1 MKIFLFIFI
10 CCFNIFAFE
19 NQKWEFM
26 GDDDGVKV
34 YHAHVSGRKIV
45 ALKGEIEINAPI
57 DVITT
62 FFYDTSKKHL
72 WIAKLKDIK
81 TIDRP
86 APYSLVEHYTIQTP
100 FFLKNRDFV
109 YRGDLVRN
117 NDATLVEV
125 LLKSVV
131 HPKAPVRDGIVRGE
145 LVFGKYIIEKIMDN
159 KTKLSVIVLADPK
172 GAIPKWVVNLY
183 QKSWPRKTLTRIK
196 EIAMNGEMPIHP
208 DITNFFK

>member
-1 MKIFLFIFI
+1 MKLFLLLVFT
-10 CCFNIFAFE
+10 FNLYAFE
-19 NQKWEFM
+19 NQNWEFM
-26 GDDDGVKV
+26 SDDDGVKV
-34 YHAHVSGRKIV
+34 YSAHVEGRKIV
-45 ALKGEIEINAPI
+45 ALKGEIEINAPM

-86 APYSLVEHYTIQTP
+86 AAYSLVEHYTIQTP

-117 NDATLVEV
+117 KDASVVEV

-131 HPKAPVRDGIVRGE
+131 HPKAPLRDGIVRGE

-196 EIAMNGEMPIHP
+196 EIAMNDEMPVHP
-208 DITNFFK
+208 DITKFLK